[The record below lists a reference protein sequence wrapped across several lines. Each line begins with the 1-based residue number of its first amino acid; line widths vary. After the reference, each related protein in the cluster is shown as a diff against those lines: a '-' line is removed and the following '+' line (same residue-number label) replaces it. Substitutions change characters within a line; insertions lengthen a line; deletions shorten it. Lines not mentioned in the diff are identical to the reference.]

1 MEHYKKEAERFLK
14 IIEFAKQQNLG
25 APFVATVMEKVEQ
38 GKKFDV
44 AVKESLNEW
53 DL

>member
-1 MEHYKKEAERFLK
+1 MEHYKKEAVRFLK

-25 APFVATVMEKVEQ
+25 VPFVATVMEKIEH